1 MRLITIIIK
10 SPLNRE
16 SIKILSV
23 VHMTRPVRAG
33 TYMFEMTDFRNPLLS
48 MVSTHIID
56 RRGQCP

>member
-23 VHMTRPVRAG
+23 VQLRTLFVEFY
-33 TYMFEMTDFRNPLLS
+33 TNKFK
-48 MVSTHIID
+48 MVLKHGLCFKTV
-56 RRGQCP
+56 CFKTVLEL